1 MKKMLK
7 KIFDLADRLSELNFN
22 VDYDDENNNNNK
34 KYDDNEDNVDK
45 C

>member
-7 KIFDLADRLSELNFN
+7 KIFDLADRLLNLILMLIMMMKIIIII
-22 VDYDDENNNNNK
+22 K